1 MPGITGAFRNYS
13 ITTTTAGTT
22 LSTLMEKEGYAF
34 GSVTNPSSASRTIAY
49 YGVVRTTTGEAG
61 PYPVYDEDGVAVTQT
76 VGVDTMHAL
85 PSACAGVPILIAVT
99 AAAASTKNL
108 LYHFE
113 R

>member
-1 MPGITGAFRNYS
+1 MTAITGAFREYS
-13 ITTTTAGTT
+13 VATTTAGTT
-22 LSTLMEKEGYAF
+22 ASPYMFKQGYAF
-34 GSVTNPSSASRTIAY
+34 GTVTNPSSASRTIAY
-49 YGVVRTTTGEAG
+49 YGVTRTSTGDAG
-61 PYPVYDEDGVAVTQT
+61 PYAVYDEDGVAVTQT
-76 VGVDTMHAL
+76 VGVETMHAV